1 VRWPMASLMA
11 SLMAALT
18 AALMTS
24 LNCMHMRPLGR
35 VAPPAGCAPPPR
47 SAPASS

>member
-1 VRWPMASLMA
+1 
-11 SLMAALT
+11 
-18 AALMTS
+18 MTS
-24 LNCMHMRPLGR
+24 LNCMHMRPLGRVAPMTALMTSLNCMHMHR

>member
-24 LNCMHMRPLGR
+24 LNCMHMHR